1 MTVRAGAAGCAPWT
15 DINCSVVCPH
25 WNHCPASSTNSLMR
39 WPLNHV
45 PLVLPT
51 SRTRTW
57 PFWNEISA
65 WRPDVCG
72 SLSTMSPLSRPIVV
86 VGALMF
92 RVSGGRLTYW
102 ILRTK

>member
-1 MTVRAGAAGCAPWT
+1 
-15 DINCSVVCPH
+15 
-25 WNHCPASSTNSLMR
+25 
-39 WPLNHV
+39 LNHV

-51 SRTRTW
+51 SRTCTT
-57 PFWNEISA
+57 PFWKWISE
-65 WRPDVCG
+65 WRPEVCG
-72 SLSTMSPLSRPIVV
+72 SFKTMSPDSRPIVV